1 LRGRGAR
8 PAAAGGGGG
17 DAAERA
23 AGRPVA
29 AAGAA
34 EVARLPHVVVVEV
47 AELGLPAPTSR
58 ARQRL
63 ARARG
68 RRRRSWERRRE
79 RSRRRR
85 SHRLLRRRGS
95 ALLRDSS
102 VGVWRLDDLAEELE
116 SSCVGVHGPR
126 VSLCL
131 TQLTPLCDRSPVL
144 IRHGHIM
151 HGYVYV
157 HDIVKSGLEHGP
169 WHGASQKKHISW
181 GNAEKRASHA
191 AKRFGCTGAR
201 TGTVRAQL
209 FLPLNSSH
217 VDLTFSLL
225 LFYIELDMVKRERPF
240 YKS

>member
-1 LRGRGAR
+1 MTRGPGSGGIASRMRGFPAPCPRVGERESTLPAPFLGGGGGGRGRLRGRGAR

-68 RRRRSWERRRE
+68 RRGRRSQRRRE
-79 RSRRRR
+79 RSRRR
-85 SHRLLRRRGS
+85 SHRVLRRRRS
-95 ALLRDSS
+95 ALLRSAL
-102 VGVWRLDDLAEELE
+102 VGGVWRLDDLAEELE

-126 VSLCL
+126 F
-131 TQLTPLCDRSPVL
+131 
-144 IRHGHIM
+144 HF
-151 HGYVYV
+151 
-157 HDIVKSGLEHGP
+157 
-169 WHGASQKKHISW
+169 A
-181 GNAEKRASHA
+181 
-191 AKRFGCTGAR
+191 
-201 TGTVRAQL
+201 
-209 FLPLNSSH
+209 
-217 VDLTFSLL
+217 
-225 LFYIELDMVKRERPF
+225 
-240 YKS
+240 